1 MIRYSDTYNPVREYW
16 QKIQSGEETVD
27 AKIKKTYR
35 KLIYDIDNPGEFFYS
50 PKRANHILE
59 FAENYCHHY
68 QGKEGGKLIKLELWE
83 KAMLATIFGF
93 IDINGIRKYREALL
107 IIGKKNG
114 KSLLASIVGNYM
126 LVADGE
132 PGNQH
137 VISYDGSEQG
147 FTC

>member
-35 KLIYDIDNPGEFFYS
+35 KLIYDLDNPGEFFYS

-93 IDINGIRKYREALL
+93 IDINGIRKYREVVP
-107 IIGKKNG
+107 
-114 KSLLASIVGNYM
+114 LAGN
-126 LVADGE
+126 VD
-132 PGNQH
+132 
-137 VISYDGSEQG
+137 
-147 FTC
+147 